1 MVWTVFAAASVVLLG
16 LSAGVF
22 YGFSSFIM
30 SGLGRASDEAAG
42 AAMNGINET
51 APLPAFMSVFFG
63 ALVVPAATGIWGL
76 VDGRDGGTW
85 VLAAAAVYLVGTFGV
100 TAALNVPLNNRLLAA
115 HDKAAG
121 WRAYRR
127 PWTAWNHVR
136 TLAGVVAT
144 VLATVGLL

>member
-1 MVWTVFAAASVVLLG
+1 MGWTICAVASVVLLG

-30 SGLGRASDEAAG
+30 SGLARASDEAAG

-51 APLPAFMSVFFG
+51 APLPAFMGVFFG
-63 ALVVPAATGIWGL
+63 ALLVPAATGIWGL
-76 VDGRDGGTW
+76 VDGRDGGPW

-115 HDKAAG
+115 SDKAAG

-136 TLAGVVAT
+136 TFAGVGAT
-144 VLATVGLL
+144 ALAAVGLL

>member
-1 MVWTVFAAASVVLLG
+1 MFWTIFAVASVVLLG

-22 YGFSSFIM
+22 FGFSSFIM
-30 SGLGRASDEAAG
+30 TGLARASDEAAG

-63 ALVVPAATGIWGL
+63 ALLVPAATGIWGL
-76 VDGRDGGTW
+76 VEGRDGGAW
-85 VLAAAAVYLVGTFGV
+85 VLAGAAVYLVGTFGV
-100 TAALNVPLNNRLLAA
+100 TVALNVPLNNRLLAA

-144 VLATVGLL
+144 ALAAVGLL

>member
-1 MVWTVFAAASVVLLG
+1 MVWTIFAVASVVLLG

-22 YGFSSFIM
+22 YGFSSFVM
-30 SGLGRASDEAAG
+30 SGLARASDDAAG
-42 AAMNGINET
+42 DAMTGINET
-51 APLPAFMSVFFG
+51 ALLPAFMSVFFG
-63 ALVVPAATGIWGL
+63 ALLVPGVTGIWGL
-76 VDGRDGGTW
+76 VDGRDGGGW

-136 TLAGVVAT
+136 TFAGVLAT
-144 VLATVGLL
+144 VLAAVGLR

>member
-1 MVWTVFAAASVVLLG
+1 MVWTIFAVASVVLLG

-30 SGLGRASDEAAG
+30 SGLARASDEAAG

-63 ALVVPAATGIWGL
+63 ALLVPAATGIWGL
-76 VDGRDGGTW
+76 VGGHDGGAW
-85 VLAAAAVYLVGTFGV
+85 ILAAAAVYLVGTFGV
-100 TAALNVPLNNRLLAA
+100 TMALNVPLNNHLLAA

-127 PWTAWNHVR
+127 PWTGWNHVR
-136 TLAGVVAT
+136 TLAGVIAT
-144 VLATVGLL
+144 ALAAVGLV

>member
-1 MVWTVFAAASVVLLG
+1 MVWTIFAVASVVLLG

-30 SGLGRASDEAAG
+30 SGLARATDEAAG
-42 AAMNGINET
+42 DAMNGINET

-63 ALVVPAATGIWGL
+63 ALLVPAATGIWGL
-76 VDGRDGGTW
+76 VGGYDGGAW

-100 TAALNVPLNNRLLAA
+100 TMALNVPLNNRLLAA

-121 WRAYRR
+121 WRAYWR
-127 PWTAWNHVR
+127 PWTTWNHVR
-136 TLAGVVAT
+136 TFAGVVAT
-144 VLATVGLL
+144 ALAAVGLL

>member
-1 MVWTVFAAASVVLLG
+1 MVWTIFAVASVVLLG
-16 LSAGVF
+16 VSAGVF
-22 YGFSSFIM
+22 FGFSSFIM
-30 SGLGRASDEAAG
+30 SGLARADDAAAG

-63 ALVVPAATGIWGL
+63 ALLVPAGTGIWGL
-76 VDGRDGGTW
+76 VDGRDGGAW
-85 VLAAAAVYLVGTFGV
+85 ILAGAAVYLVGTFGV

-121 WRAYRR
+121 WRAYWR

-144 VLATVGLL
+144 ALAAVGLI

>member
-1 MVWTVFAAASVVLLG
+1 MVWTIFAVASVVLLG
-16 LSAGVF
+16 VSAGVF
-22 YGFSSFIM
+22 FGFSSFIM
-30 SGLGRASDEAAG
+30 SGLARADDAAAG

-63 ALVVPAATGIWGL
+63 ALLVPAGTGIWGL
-76 VDGRDGGTW
+76 VDGRDGGAW
-85 VLAAAAVYLVGTFGV
+85 VLAAAAVYLLGTFGV

-115 HDKAAG
+115 QDKAAG
-121 WRAYRR
+121 WRAYWR

-144 VLATVGLL
+144 ALAAVGLL

>member
-1 MVWTVFAAASVVLLG
+1 MIWTIFAVASVVLLS

-22 YGFSSFIM
+22 FGFSSFVM
-30 SGLGRASDEAAG
+30 SGIARASDEAAG

-51 APLPAFMSVFFG
+51 APMPAFMSVFFG
-63 ALVVPAATGIWGL
+63 ALLVPAATGIWGL
-76 VDGRDGGTW
+76 VDGHDGGVW
-85 VLAAAAVYLVGTFGV
+85 ILAAAAVYLVGTFGV
-100 TAALNVPLNNRLLAA
+100 TMALNVPLNNRLLAA

-121 WRAYRR
+121 WRAYWR

-144 VLATVGLL
+144 ALAAVGLL

>member
-1 MVWTVFAAASVVLLG
+1 MVWTIFAVVSVVLLG

-22 YGFSSFIM
+22 YGFSSFVM
-30 SGLGRASDEAAG
+30 SGLTRASDDAAG

-51 APLPAFMSVFFG
+51 AVLPAFMSVFFG
-63 ALVVPAATGIWGL
+63 ALLVPAGTGIWGL
-76 VDGRDGGTW
+76 VEGHDGGAW

-115 HDKAAG
+115 TDKGAG
-121 WRAYRR
+121 WRAYWR

-136 TLAGVVAT
+136 TVAGIAATALAA
-144 VLATVGLL
+144 VGLL

>member
-1 MVWTVFAAASVVLLG
+1 MVWTIFAVASVVLLG

-22 YGFSSFIM
+22 YGFSSFVM
-30 SGLGRASDEAAG
+30 SGLARASDDAAG
-42 AAMNGINET
+42 DAMTGINET
-51 APLPAFMSVFFG
+51 AVLPAFMSVFFG
-63 ALVVPAATGIWGL
+63 ALLVPGITGIWGL
-76 VDGRDGGTW
+76 VDGRGGGW

-121 WRAYRR
+121 WRAYRQ

-136 TLAGVVAT
+136 TFAGVLAT
-144 VLATVGLL
+144 VLAAVGLR

>member
-1 MVWTVFAAASVVLLG
+1 MVWTIFAVASVVLLG

-22 YGFSSFIM
+22 YGFSSFVM
-30 SGLGRASDEAAG
+30 SGLARASDDAAG
-42 AAMNGINET
+42 DAMTGINET
-51 APLPAFMSVFFG
+51 AVLPAFMSVFFG
-63 ALVVPAATGIWGL
+63 ALLVPGITGIWGL
-76 VDGRDGGTW
+76 VDGRGGGGW

-121 WRAYRR
+121 WRAYRQ

-136 TLAGVVAT
+136 TFAGVLAT
-144 VLATVGLL
+144 VLAAVGLR